1 MRPIVATWPWRER
14 RHQPRAVRIDE
25 LPAAQPESGI
35 GRKPQIDPARHA
47 RGPVRLSLPRRLPGQ
62 VAKLMMVGRAG
73 HEAAGPAGHV
83 IGGRERAALEPIAGD
98 VGNDEVVE
106 AVVLSHPGVLDR
118 FSAR

>member
-1 MRPIVATWPWRER
+1 
-14 RHQPRAVRIDE
+14 
-25 LPAAQPESGI
+25 
-35 GRKPQIDPARHA
+35 
-47 RGPVRLSLPRRLPGQ
+47 
-62 VAKLMMVGRAG
+62 
-73 HEAAGPAGHV
+73 V